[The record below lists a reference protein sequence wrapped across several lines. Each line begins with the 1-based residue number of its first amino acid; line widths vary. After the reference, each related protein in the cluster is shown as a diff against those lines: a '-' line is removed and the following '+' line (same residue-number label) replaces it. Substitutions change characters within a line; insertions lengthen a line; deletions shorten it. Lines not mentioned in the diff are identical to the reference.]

1 MAMTLT
7 EVRSPRCC
15 LMEVVSGSRAY
26 GTHTPESDTDLKGV
40 FVQPLD
46 GIMGLHREE
55 QINNETND
63 IVFYELGRFAELLA
77 KNNPNLLEMLFT
89 PPDCIVLRD
98 PLMDHF
104 TAEMVLSKLCYE
116 SFAGYAATQI
126 RKARG
131 LNKKIVNPQPEE
143 RKTIL
148 DFCYVPEGQ
157 GSVPLMQWLERRGL
171 RQHDCGLTAVPHTRD
186 GHALFHGPPGMYGGI
201 WSGPDC
207 TDVILSSVPRDAVP
221 LTWMTFNKDG
231 YKKHC
236 KDWREYQEWLS
247 SRNESRYQGTLAHGQ
262 GYDAKNMMHTFRLL
276 DLAEEIAVHRRL
288 TIRTPN
294 REWLLKVKAGAFSYD
309 ELLTRAEDQL
319 TRIRDLYAASTLP
332 DVPDRDA
339 IEQAVVSVRRG
350 WYAQTGQS

>member
-1 MAMTLT
+1 
-7 EVRSPRCC
+7 
-15 LMEVVSGSRAY
+15 
-26 GTHTPESDTDLKGV
+26 
-40 FVQPLD
+40 
-46 GIMGLHREE
+46 
-55 QINNETND
+55 
-63 IVFYELGRFAELLA
+63 
-77 KNNPNLLEMLFT
+77 
-89 PPDCIVLRD
+89 
-98 PLMDHF
+98 
-104 TAEMVLSKLCYE
+104 
-116 SFAGYAATQI
+116 
-126 RKARG
+126 
-131 LNKKIVNPQPEE
+131 
-143 RKTIL
+143 
-148 DFCYVPEGQ
+148 
-157 GSVPLMQWLERRGL
+157 
-171 RQHDCGLTAVPHTRD
+171 
-186 GHALFHGPPGMYGGI
+186 
-201 WSGPDC
+201 
-207 TDVILSSVPRDAVP
+207 
-221 LTWMTFNKDG
+221 MTFNKDG